1 MYLIHR
7 QVIEIALNILLFKE
21 INVSMNTSFHQKV
34 KYVIKKIP
42 MGKVATY
49 GQIAAFAGNHRAARQ
64 VAWVLHSSS
73 RKDKLPWHRVVNS
86 EGRISLRPNYGYEI
100 QKELLK
106 KEGIKFDENDRIDF
120 KNYLWD
126 PWMML
131 QQY

>member
-1 MYLIHR
+1 MLS
-7 QVIEIALNILLFKE
+7 KE
-21 INVSMNTSFHQKV
+21 NVGVRMNKGFHQKV
-34 KYVIKKIP
+34 KDIIKKVP
-42 MGKVATY
+42 EGKVASY
-49 GQIAAFAGNHRAARQ
+49 GQIAVLAGNHRAARQ

-126 PWMML
+126 PWMMV
-131 QQY
+131 Q